1 MERILITGG
10 AGFIGSWTVDK
21 LIEKGYKVTI
31 LDNLEPQVHKTFP
44 NYLNKE
50 AEFVKGDVTN
60 PEDWKKV
67 LESCDAIIHLAAMV
81 GVGQG
86 QYEPE
91 RYMRVNN
98 YGTALMYKILINM
111 KKDNKTLPEKI
122 IVASS
127 KATYGEGAYVCEEHG
142 EVYPKLR
149 SLENLERKDWE
160 QHCPMCD
167 NHIKPVATKESKPQ
181 QNPNTY
187 ALSKFDQ
194 ERLAVNYGHVLN
206 IPTVAFRYFNVYGP
220 RQSLNNPYTGVAAIF
235 SSRIKNN
242 NQPIIYED
250 GNQLRDFV
258 FVEDVADANIL
269 ALKKLEGMIVLNV
282 GSGNPISIS
291 DIANTLIELYNSNV
305 TLKITQEYRLGDTRH
320 DYADIS
326 LIKKELGWKP
336 QTDIK
341 TGFKKLVEW
350 GFGENA
356 EDKFDEA
363 LEEMKSFRLLV
374 K

>member
-1 MERILITGG
+1 MENILVTGG

-21 LIEKGYKVTI
+21 LIEKGCKVTI
-31 LDNLEPQVHKTFP
+31 LDNLEPQVHKTHP

-50 AEFVKGDVTN
+50 ARFIKGDVTN

-67 LESCDAIIHLAAMV
+67 LEDADVIIHLAAMV
-81 GVGQG
+81 GVGQS

-91 RYMRVNN
+91 RYMKVNN
-98 YGTALMYKILINM
+98 YGTALMYRILM
-111 KKDNKTLPEKI
+111 ERKKDNKKLPEKI

-142 EVYPKLR
+142 EVYPELR
-149 SLENLERKDWE
+149 SLKNLERKDWE
-160 QHCPMCD
+160 QHCPVCD
-167 NHIKPVATKESKPQ
+167 AHVKPIATKESKPQ

-194 ERLAVNYGHVLN
+194 ERLAINYGHVLG

-242 NQPIIYED
+242 NQPTIYED
-250 GNQLRDFV
+250 GNQVRDFV
-258 FVEDVADANIL
+258 FVDDVADANIL
-269 ALKKLEGMIVLNV
+269 ALEKIEGVHVLNV
-282 GSGNPISIS
+282 GSGDPISIS
-291 DIANTLIELYNSNV
+291 GIADTLIKLFNSNL
-305 TLKITQEYRLGDTRH
+305 TTNIIQEYRPGDTRH

-326 LIKKELGWKP
+326 LIKKQLGWKP
-336 QTDIK
+336 KTDIK
-341 TGFKKLVEW
+341 SGFKKLVDW
-350 GFGENA
+350 GFGEEA
-356 EDKFDEA
+356 EDKFNTS
-363 LEEMKSFRLLV
+363 LEEMKSFKLL